1 MPYSDKTEST
11 PRRRV
16 VHVPVRLRQWIL
28 CWRGE
33 HTSSIGGQVGWWRWL
48 LPYAVIVPMLVIA
61 GLCKNKT
68 LVFPEGAAL
77 AYGVFVL
84 RNPGWVASRWRL
96 LVVLPI
102 AATLGLVIASIQIP
116 LAGELVLGVT
126 GVVVLLLVM
135 RSFLTPSISAV
146 LIPIVFQIHSWL
158 YVATVIGVSALTLG
172 IDVLVRRNDAAP
184 RPPYIMKTQLDRSL
198 TFVVVSVAWVLIAT
212 ALRLP
217 TTALAPPLFV
227 STYGLVGSNL
237 SFRHALGRSFLFFA
251 LGFMGVGLLSLLH
264 DSVVVGLV
272 AVTVAL
278 TVMALTR
285 RYHPPVLAVSLLALI
300 AGPSVEWKFGLGLMV
315 GSLALYG
322 LNRLVEGSVQSVRRN
337 FFTGADAEC

>member
-1 MPYSDKTEST
+1 
-11 PRRRV
+11 
-16 VHVPVRLRQWIL
+16 
-28 CWRGE
+28 
-33 HTSSIGGQVGWWRWL
+33 
-48 LPYAVIVPMLVIA
+48 
-61 GLCKNKT
+61 
-68 LVFPEGAAL
+68 
-77 AYGVFVL
+77 
-84 RNPGWVASRWRL
+84 
-96 LVVLPI
+96 
-102 AATLGLVIASIQIP
+102 
-116 LAGELVLGVT
+116 
-126 GVVVLLLVM
+126 
-135 RSFLTPSISAV
+135 
-146 LIPIVFQIHSWL
+146 
-158 YVATVIGVSALTLG
+158 
-172 IDVLVRRNDAAP
+172 
-184 RPPYIMKTQLDRSL
+184 MKTQLDRSL
-198 TFVVVSVAWVLIAT
+198 TFLVVSVAWVLIAT
-212 ALRLP
+212 TLRLP

-337 FFTGADAEC
+337 FFTGADAEF